1 MSLDPK
7 LTDSRNP
14 CNHPTPTEPP
24 RVTSEDLYLMME
36 DWDNVELD
44 SYEQGEVWEEKIIE
58 FNREHGT
65 NFKPRNYVINYLS
78 WKRDRYKPDM

>member
-1 MSLDPK
+1 MSYDVFDM
-7 LTDSRNP
+7 DS
-14 CNHPTPTEPP
+14 NHPKYQPTPPEPP
-24 RVTSEDLYLMME
+24 RVTSEDLYLVME
-36 DWDNVELD
+36 DFDNVELD
-44 SYEQGEVWEEKIIE
+44 SYEQGEIWEEKIIQ